1 MNCLTH
7 KINRDISNIV
17 RSYCLASYDF
27 IKETK
32 NNCMV
37 SLSEHTLIIIDRL
50 NANKCYDDNGI
61 YQNNLDNSR
70 IVRYGNWTIRKRN
83 INVN

>member
-1 MNCLTH
+1 
-7 KINRDISNIV
+7 
-17 RSYCLASYDF
+17 
-27 IKETK
+27 
-32 NNCMV
+32 MV